1 MKNYL
6 VIVPVADLRREPKA
20 ASYTYEKD
28 PLQES
33 QLLFNESVLGREEK
47 PGWIRVEALE
57 QKKWSSKGIWDN
69 YPGWIESRQLQETTF
84 FSMPN
89 LVVNSYYATLY
100 QEPDI
105 HSATLIT
112 LSYGTRLVGEASS
125 LGWWRIQLPR
135 NRYGMLQHHECKLIH
150 TSKEILRQRLLA
162 EGEKFL
168 GAPYLWGGRS
178 SYRADWTATRTS
190 VDCSGLV
197 SLLYRVQGMDIPRD
211 AHDQYLASQKRET
224 NQLLAGDLIFMSS
237 VEKPERMSHVML
249 YAGNGQILESTM
261 QSQTVRYISVQE
273 RLGNSLEK
281 MQNGSSD
288 GKHHF
293 FFGSLMNNA

>member
-1 MKNYL
+1 MKNYV

-28 PLQES
+28 PLQDS
-33 QLLFNESVLGREEK
+33 QLLFNEGVWGREEK

-69 YPGWIESRQLQETTF
+69 YPGWIESRQLQETPFLAT
-84 FSMPN
+84 PN
-89 LVVNSYYATLY
+89 LVINSYWAPLY
-100 QEPDI
+100 QEPDS
-105 HSATLIT
+105 HSATLLT
-112 LSYGTRLVGEASS
+112 LSYGTRLVGEATSP
-125 LGWWRIQLPR
+125 GWWRIRLPG
-135 NRYGMLQHHECKLIH
+135 NRYGMLQQHECKPIH
-150 TSKEILRQRLLA
+150 TSRDTFRQRLLA
-162 EGEKFL
+162 EGAKFL

-211 AHDQYLASQKRET
+211 AHDQYLASQKREA
-224 NQLLAGDLIFMSS
+224 NQLQPGDLIFMSS

-249 YAGNGQILESTM
+249 YAGEEQILESTM
-261 QSQTVRYISVQE
+261 QSQTVRYISIHE
-273 RLGNSLEK
+273 RLGNSLDK
-281 MQNGSSD
+281 MKNGSSD

-293 FFGSLMNNA
+293 FFGSLLR